1 MSQFF
6 GNTFRNSLLLMA
18 GLYLLGFIGYYTDFS
33 AIILLFVGI
42 ASAIFAYKKL
52 DQALYLPFIELFS
65 NPHGALVVVQLGGFT
80 LSLRMVLFVGIM
92 LGWGIGWLKKTY
104 KPNLQDGRAQ
114 IFSLTMIGVF
124 IGFILGI
131 FSRNLGA
138 VFSDGNAYLYLF
150 YLLPILSVEWNTRHR
165 HDFLQIL
172 TAGAL
177 WVSFVSFVLLYLYT
191 HFSETILKM
200 VYVFFRDL
208 RIAEITPVGIG
219 VYRIFIQSQVFT
231 IIFGLILLCL
241 AIVQKKRKIFI
252 ALGAI
257 VVSIVLLALSRSF
270 WVGFFPA
277 FLFLLIVLW
286 KKHKPTIGSLFRF
299 ASHSSLTVLLGVFL
313 LVSIVFFPIP
323 PQSLS
328 SLSLVDSF
336 KDRTTDSQDAGIS
349 SRWKLLTPM
358 LNEIVS
364 NPFLGHGFGKSVT
377 FETDDPR
384 VRAINPDGVWTTTSM
399 EWGWFELWIKMGILG
414 PVGFLYLGYQLAKRL
429 WVYTSTPQAWLGYG
443 LIAGLIFIFGT
454 HFFSPYLNHPIGLG
468 YLLFLI
474 PFLSVEKKVLD
485 SVVLS
490 NEGLFL
496 TNQVPHTIVVTQ
508 AQSRVD

>member
-1 MSQFF
+1 MVCF
-6 GNTFRNSLLLMA
+6 
-18 GLYLLGFIGYYTDFS
+18 YLLGLIGYYSHFS
-33 AIILLFVGI
+33 GMILLVVGI
-42 ASAIFAYKKL
+42 ASAVFAYKRL
-52 DQALYLPFIELFS
+52 DQALYIPFIELFS
-65 NPHGALVVVQLGGFT
+65 NPHGALVVVNLGGFT
-80 LSLRMVLFVGIM
+80 LSLRMVIFVGVM
-92 LGWGIGWLKKTY
+92 LGWGIGWLQKKY
-104 KPNLQDGRAQ
+104 RPNLQDGRAQ
-114 IFSLTMIGVF
+114 IFSLVILGVF
-124 IGFILGI
+124 IGFILGVLT
-131 FSRNLGA
+131 RNPMA

-150 YLLPILSVEWNTRHR
+150 YLLPILSVEWNNKQR

-177 WVSFVSFVLLYLYT
+177 WVSFISFVLLYLYT
-191 HFSETILKM
+191 HFSEVILKM

-241 AIVQKKRKIFI
+241 TMTQKKQKGFI
-252 ALGAI
+252 VLGGI
-257 VVSIVLLALSRSF
+257 VVSTILLTLSRSF
-270 WVGFFPA
+270 WVGFFPT
-277 FLFLLIVLW
+277 FLFLFIVLW
-286 KKHKPTIGSLFRF
+286 KKYRPIIGSLFRF
-299 ASHSSLTVLLGVFL
+299 ASYSSLTILLGIFFL
-313 LVSIVFFPIP
+313 AFIIFFPIP

-358 LNEIVS
+358 LTEIVANS
-364 NPFLGHGFGKSVT
+364 VLGHGFGKSVT

-384 VRAINPDGVWTTTSM
+384 VRAINPDGMWTTTSM

-414 PVGFLYLGYQLAKRL
+414 PIGFLYAGYQLTKRF
-429 WVYTSTPQAWLGYG
+429 WVYTSTQQAWLGYG

-474 PFLSVEKKVLD
+474 PFLPVEKEVLNP
-485 SVVLS
+485 VVLS
-490 NEGLFL
+490 KEDVFLNNQTPTPVVDTLF
-496 TNQVPHTIVVTQ
+496 
-508 AQSRVD
+508 